1 MFSQGGLSTSR
12 SGYKQVKLSQ
22 EFFSGRTA
30 YIATHIQEVSG
41 LRERIKINT
50 SQLQN
55 ELLTQVTLPEIAETV
70 FICEPN
76 GCEM

>member
-1 MFSQGGLSTSR
+1 MVSQGGLSTSR

-22 EFFSGRTA
+22 EFFSVRTA
-30 YIATHIQEVSG
+30 NIATHIQEVSG
-41 LRERIKINT
+41 LRKHIKINT